1 MFRMGNHFALALLIV
16 GGFFVLPPRTA
27 QAQFIVSPQ
36 VAPTIGVVPVR
47 RGLFGMRTGFVP
59 VFAQP
64 VVPVFAQPV
73 VSPVAVMR
81 PMVVSNSVS
90 FAPPMASQ
98 SMVTVGRPVVGFA
111 TPAVGFATP
120 VVGFAAP
127 VTVAR
132 PVITNSWTAARPV
145 VTGPVVVSRPVIVNQ
160 PVFAPVFSPVP
171 VQTVLMPAW

>member
-27 QAQFIVSPQ
+27 QAQFIVTPQ

-47 RGLFGMRTGFVP
+47 RGLFGLRTGFVP
-59 VFAQP
+59 VVAQP
-64 VVPVFAQPV
+64 VVPVVAQPV

-98 SMVTVGRPVVGFA
+98 PMVTVGRP
-111 TPAVGFATP
+111 AVGFAP
-120 VVGFAAP
+120 PAVGFAAP

-145 VTGPVVVSRPVIVNQ
+145 VAGPVVVARPVIVNQ
-160 PVFAPVFSPVP
+160 PAFAPVFSPVP